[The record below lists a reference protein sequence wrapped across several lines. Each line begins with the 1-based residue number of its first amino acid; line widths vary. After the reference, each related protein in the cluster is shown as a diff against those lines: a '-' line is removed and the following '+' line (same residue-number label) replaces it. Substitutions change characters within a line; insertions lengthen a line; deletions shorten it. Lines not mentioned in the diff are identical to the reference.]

1 MTRAHWFYIPAML
14 LIGMVA
20 GFITG
25 RRMLQAELDD
35 QRRRAERQAARHQPP
50 ANP

>member
-1 MTRAHWFYIPAML
+1 MTSAHLFYIPAML
-14 LIGMVA
+14 LIGIVV
-20 GFITG
+20 GFVTG

-50 ANP
+50 ANS

>member
-1 MTRAHWFYIPAML
+1 MTSAHLFYIPAML
-14 LIGMVA
+14 LVGMVA